1 MPFDSLC
8 LAAAVQDCQTLLGC
22 KITKI
27 NQPDKHTIMLR
38 LYGPAGNRRLL
49 LCANPENG
57 RLQLT
62 EHSAEN
68 PAKPPLF
75 CMVLRKHLENARL
88 LAVQQVPD
96 ERIVRLDFAAH
107 DEIGT
112 PTARTIV
119 LEIMGKHS
127 NLLLLDTPSG
137 QIIDAARRY
146 SHNVS
151 RHREVLPGVTY
162 LAPPASELPVW
173 HTLAEERLAAQ
184 LLAGDLSLPPARLL
198 QSRLSGL
205 SSQMAQEICYRA
217 GLQNLANCEELG
229 AYELERLNQQIQQL
243 HQIITEGQ
251 FQAVLLHQAGQP
263 QDVYQG
269 FYPLPL
275 QSKANL
281 EQPQFA
287 SLSQALDHFYQ
298 AREERQAFAN
308 EHRRLAKLVDKE
320 EQRLRKK
327 IKLEETD
334 LEAAGNA
341 EKFKNAGELLTAYL
355 HLLQPG
361 QKQTELPSFYNP
373 DELVKISLKPELSPA
388 ENAKRY
394 FHRYNKA
401 KNAEKQITRQLEL
414 NRAEFDYLQS
424 LSAALTEAENLAD
437 LQALEQELRA
447 AGYLSSKAS
456 KADGK
461 QKVTKPNA
469 AANQPRRFRTTDG
482 FLLLLGR
489 NNRQNDRLTTKLAAP
504 DDIWLHTQKIPG
516 SHVILKREA
525 NRPFTEN
532 ALLEAAALAAWH
544 SQARQADKV
553 PVDYTEVHNVKKP
566 NGARPGMVMYFEQ
579 QTLYVRPADL
589 TPEAEEI

>member
-8 LAAAVQDCQTLLGC
+8 LAAAVQDCQALLGC

-62 EHSAEN
+62 ERNSEN

-112 PTARTIV
+112 PTARTLV

-151 RHREVLPGVTY
+151 RHREVLPGVAY
-162 LAPPASELPVW
+162 LAPPVNELPVW
-173 HTLAEERLAAQ
+173 HRLPESEFAKQ

-198 QSRLSGL
+198 QSRFSGL
-205 SSQMAQEICYRA
+205 SSQMAQEICCRA
-217 GLQNLANCEELG
+217 GLQGLPNCEELG
-229 AYELERLNQQIQQL
+229 LYELERLHQQIQQL
-243 HQIITEGQ
+243 HQIITAGQ
-251 FQAVLLHQAGQP
+251 FQPVLLRQAGQP

-275 QSKANL
+275 QSLPSL

-287 SLSQALDHFYQ
+287 SLSQALDCFYQ
-298 AREERQAFAN
+298 AREERQTFTN

-327 IKLEETD
+327 IQLEEAD
-334 LEAAGNA
+334 LQAAGNA

-361 QKQTELPSFYNP
+361 QKQAELPSFYNP

-388 ENAKRY
+388 DNAKRY

-414 NRAEFDYLQS
+414 NRAEFAYLQS
-424 LSAALTEAENLAD
+424 LGAALAEAENLAD
-437 LQALEQELRA
+437 LQAVEQEIRA
-447 AGYLSSKAS
+447 AGYLSGKAEQP
-456 KADGK
+456 KAAK
-461 QKVTKPNA
+461 QTA
-469 AANQPRRFRTTDG
+469 ASQPRRFRTTDG

-525 NRPFTEN
+525 NRPFTET

-566 NGARPGMVMYFEQ
+566 NGARPGMVIYFEQ
-579 QTLYVRPADL
+579 QTLYVQPQDL
-589 TPEAEEI
+589 PPEPEEA

>member
-334 LEAAGNA
+334 LEAAGNE
-341 EKFKNAGELLTAYL
+341 EK
-355 HLLQPG
+355 
-361 QKQTELPSFYNP
+361 
-373 DELVKISLKPELSPA
+373 
-388 ENAKRY
+388 
-394 FHRYNKA
+394 
-401 KNAEKQITRQLEL
+401 
-414 NRAEFDYLQS
+414 
-424 LSAALTEAENLAD
+424 
-437 LQALEQELRA
+437 
-447 AGYLSSKAS
+447 
-456 KADGK
+456 
-461 QKVTKPNA
+461 
-469 AANQPRRFRTTDG
+469 
-482 FLLLLGR
+482 
-489 NNRQNDRLTTKLAAP
+489 
-504 DDIWLHTQKIPG
+504 
-516 SHVILKREA
+516 
-525 NRPFTEN
+525 
-532 ALLEAAALAAWH
+532 
-544 SQARQADKV
+544 
-553 PVDYTEVHNVKKP
+553 
-566 NGARPGMVMYFEQ
+566 
-579 QTLYVRPADL
+579 
-589 TPEAEEI
+589 

>member
-27 NQPDKHTIMLR
+27 NQPDKHSIVLR

-62 EHSAEN
+62 ELSAEN

-112 PTARTIV
+112 PTARTLV

-127 NLLLLDTPSG
+127 NLLLLDGVSG
-137 QIIDAARRY
+137 QIIDAARRF

-151 RHREVLPGVTY
+151 RHREVLPGVAY
-162 LAPPASELPVW
+162 LAPPASALPVW
-173 HTLAEERLAAQ
+173 HSLPEEELSG
-184 LLAGDLSLPPARLL
+184 LLLNGDLSLPPARLL
-198 QSRLSGL
+198 QSCLGGL

-217 GLQNLANCEELG
+217 GLQSLANCEELG
-229 AYELERLNQQIQQL
+229 VYELERLHQQIQLL
-243 HQIITEGQ
+243 HQIIAEGK
-251 FQAVLLHQAGQP
+251 FQPVLLHQTGQP
-263 QDVYQG
+263 PNVFWG
-269 FYPLPL
+269 CYPLPL
-275 QSKANL
+275 QSL
-281 EQPQFA
+281 PGFEQQQFA
-287 SLSQALDHFYQ
+287 SLSQAFDHFYQ
-298 AREERQAFAN
+298 TRGERQAFVN

-327 IKLEETD
+327 IKLEEAD
-334 LEAAGNA
+334 LQAAGNA

-361 QKQTELPSFYNP
+361 QKQTELPSFYDP

-388 ENAKRY
+388 DNAKRY

-424 LSAALTEAENLAD
+424 LSAALAEAENLAD
-437 LQALEQELRA
+437 LQALEQELRS
-447 AGYLSSKAS
+447 AGYLNSKNPAGGKP
-456 KADGK
+456 KAA
-461 QKVTKPNA
+461 KPDA
-469 AANQPRRFRTTDG
+469 AASQPRRFRTTDG

-489 NNRQNDRLTTKLAAP
+489 NNRQNDRLTTRLAAP

-525 NRPFTEN
+525 NRPFSDE
-532 ALLEAAALAAWH
+532 ALQQAAALAAWH

-566 NGARPGMVMYFEQ
+566 NGARPGMVIYFEQ
-579 QTLYVRPADL
+579 QTLYVQPQDL
-589 TPEAEEI
+589 PPEPEEI

>member
-162 LAPPASELPVW
+162 LAPPA
-173 HTLAEERLAAQ
+173 
-184 LLAGDLSLPPARLL
+184 D
-198 QSRLSGL
+198 GL
-205 SSQMAQEICYRA
+205 KSC
-217 GLQNLANCEELG
+217 G
-229 AYELERLNQQIQQL
+229 
-243 HQIITEGQ
+243 
-251 FQAVLLHQAGQP
+251 
-263 QDVYQG
+263 
-269 FYPLPL
+269 
-275 QSKANL
+275 
-281 EQPQFA
+281 
-287 SLSQALDHFYQ
+287 
-298 AREERQAFAN
+298 
-308 EHRRLAKLVDKE
+308 
-320 EQRLRKK
+320 RKK
-327 IKLEETD
+327 TRTYTGLKSSVSSSFFIAASAASSFLTD
-334 LEAAGNA
+334 SGR
-341 EKFKNAGELLTAYL
+341 
-355 HLLQPG
+355 
-361 QKQTELPSFYNP
+361 LP
-373 DELVKISLKPELSPA
+373 KIIQS
-388 ENAKRY
+388 
-394 FHRYNKA
+394 
-401 KNAEKQITRQLEL
+401 ITRSD
-414 NRAEFDYLQS
+414 AW
-424 LSAALTEAENLAD
+424 LS
-437 LQALEQELRA
+437 
-447 AGYLSSKAS
+447 
-456 KADGK
+456 
-461 QKVTKPNA
+461 
-469 AANQPRRFRTTDG
+469 
-482 FLLLLGR
+482 
-489 NNRQNDRLTTKLAAP
+489 
-504 DDIWLHTQKIPG
+504 I
-516 SHVILKREA
+516 
-525 NRPFTEN
+525 
-532 ALLEAAALAAWH
+532 
-544 SQARQADKV
+544 
-553 PVDYTEVHNVKKP
+553 
-566 NGARPGMVMYFEQ
+566 
-579 QTLYVRPADL
+579 
-589 TPEAEEI
+589 